1 MLRDLYNTINWIS
14 TLIMESTE
22 VEERQRNQKKLM

>member
-1 MLRDLYNTINWIS
+1 MLRDLHNTINWIS